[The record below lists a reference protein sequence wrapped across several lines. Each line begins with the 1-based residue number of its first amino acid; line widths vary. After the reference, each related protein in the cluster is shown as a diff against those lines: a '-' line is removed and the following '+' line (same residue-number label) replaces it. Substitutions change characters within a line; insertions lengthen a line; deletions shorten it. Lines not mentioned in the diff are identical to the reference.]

1 MELGESV
8 INFLKKTAAVLKGS
22 ARRVFMADAVEQLGP
37 GGQRQAERKLGW
49 ARTTIRL
56 GQRES
61 GSGMC
66 CVAAYNLRGR
76 KPVEF
81 RLPNLL
87 GDIKAIAD
95 GFSQT
100 DPQFRNKRLY
110 TRLTVSELRRQLVE
124 QKGYSKEALPGD
136 EALRL
141 RMNRLGF
148 TLKKVQKSKPL
159 KKIPQTNAIFEQLAT
174 ANEDAHADESVLR
187 ISMDAKAVVK
197 MGEFSRNG
205 LSRVPTQALD
215 HDYPGDKVT
224 PLGFLLPQHDELHLY
239 MVTRATSDCQVDC
252 LKDLWQSNKHRFP
265 LVKTLAI
272 NLDNG
277 PECNS
282 FRTQFMSRLVD
293 FSQEA
298 GITIKLAYY
307 PPYHSKYNPVE
318 RCWGILENHWNGSIL
333 DDIDAVMGHASSM
346 KWKGQHPVVKLVNTV
361 YQTGVSLSKV
371 AMQAVEEKLQ
381 RLTALPRWFVTIE
394 PGYVWE

>member
-1 MELGESV
+1 MDLCEGV
-8 INFLKKTAAVLKGS
+8 INLLKKAAAVLKGS
-22 ARRVFMADAVEQLGP
+22 PRRAFMAATVEQLGP

-61 GSGMC
+61 SSGMC
-66 CVAAYNLRGR
+66 CVAANNLRGR
-76 KPVEF
+76 KPAESK
-81 RLPNLL
+81 LPNLL
-87 GDIKAIAD
+87 EDIKAIAD

-110 TRLTVSELRRQLVE
+110 TRLTVSELRHQLIE
-124 QKGYSKEALPGD
+124 QKGYNNEVLPGD

-159 KKIPQTNAIFEQLAT
+159 KKIAQTDAIFEQVAT
-174 ANEDAHADESVLR
+174 ANEEAHVDESVLR

-205 LSRVPTQALD
+205 QSRVPTRTLD

-239 MVTRATSDCQVDC
+239 MVTRATSDCQIDC

-282 FRTQFMSRLVD
+282 YRTQFMSRLVD

-298 GITIKLAYY
+298 QITINLAYY

-333 DDIDAVMGHASSM
+333 DDIDAVIGYASSM
-346 KWKGQHPVVKLVNTV
+346 TWKGRHPVVKLVDTV
-361 YQTGVSLSKV
+361 YETGVTLSKA
-371 AMQAVEEKLQ
+371 AMQAVEAKLQ

-394 PGYVWE
+394 PGC